1 MNLQLLHSVFP
12 YILYEEICYSF
23 LSVFMIMEYATF
35 TLCNTTLDENSCPLY
50 LVYCSSAVEV
60 PSYFLSWYV
69 MDKWGRR
76 WVLFETMMIG
86 GLSCIS
92 CIFVPPGM
100 VKPMSVYVG
109 NPA

>member
-1 MNLQLLHSVFP
+1 MSSHF
-12 YILYEEICYSF
+12 F
-23 LSVFMIMEYATF
+23 L
-35 TLCNTTLDENSCPLY
+35 N
-50 LVYCSSAVEV
+50 CSSAVEV

-92 CIFVPPGM
+92 CIFVPPGT
-100 VKPMSVYVG
+100 VKPMSV
-109 NPA
+109 